1 MPRGL
6 RRPRAAG
13 GLPRRPAAPAGAA
26 ARRAALAIL
35 ALTSLPLSA
44 SGSPAP
50 ALTPGE
56 VLVRWRAAAARPL
69 GPGPAAQLDSLNEA
83 LGLRSRTPLLPLP
96 PAAGRRAAPA
106 PAEAALTR
114 WSVLRF
120 DSSLPASDL
129 AERYGRVS
137 AVDAAQPNYL
147 RRTADFGTDDPLL
160 DEQWGLEAIGWR
172 AGDPGSA
179 EGVLIAVVDSGI
191 DAGHPDL
198 RDRIWR
204 NPAEALGEP
213 GLDDDGNGYV
223 DDVAGWDFTDAPGL
237 PGTGDYLER
246 DPDPADDSGHGTHVA
261 GVAAAAAGN
270 GEGIAG
276 VAPGVRVMPLRA
288 GLVIGE
294 AGYLQDDDIAA
305 AIVYAVR
312 SGADV
317 LNLSFG
323 DPAYSPLIDDAVRF
337 ALGRGVVVVA
347 AAGNEASSEVFYPAR
362 LPGTIAVAAAGRDGA
377 AAAFSN
383 FGASIDLAAP
393 GVAIHSTGP
402 GGGYSAL
409 SGTSMAA
416 PHVAGAAA
424 LVLAHYPGYTPLQV
438 LGVLAG
444 AARDAGSE
452 PGWDAA
458 TGHGLLQIPPA
469 GTEPPLAVGFRAPSP
484 PRPVGH
490 PAAAVELEVAGAPGL
505 ELRLE
510 WGSGE
515 SPDRW
520 HPVDARIWEGP
531 RDSAVRWSTADLAPG
546 TYTLRATVREGPR
559 EHSRRVAVRLAAAGA
574 QVLRWSLVRALQG
587 PRWRDLVSWSTDRPS
602 AGALELR
609 SAGERVLRLPAPAGR
624 LDQTLTL
631 PSDVPPGAYEVR
643 LSTDGQGVQ
652 VRDSLIVRP
661 GAVDRSNPR
670 SGPDLPGGY
679 LMPGLTD
686 FDDDG
691 RREVVA
697 MVHAGDG
704 NYAPTSFFE
713 WGESAPVH
721 STASRFIPWGRHD
734 LDGDGLSELMA
745 VDARRVRLF
754 EQRAPGQYP
763 ARRAWAVRDVW
774 GGEVLDADAD
784 GRPEMFLRSATAELF
799 RVFEGRGDDDYAE
812 TAALVNDT
820 PGGNEFGPRQ
830 VAADLDGDGRGEL
843 LAGDS
848 DGDLLVFEA
857 GADDAYRRTW
867 RSLEEEEF
875 VDGRLVGGGAD
886 LDGDGEAE
894 FVVGRLRRDPFD
906 VEGRRWRLSVYGA
919 AGDDDYRKEWEGE
932 VLAASSQGAGIAVA
946 DLDGDGQVEWIA
958 SLVPHLYV
966 FRADGAGGFE
976 VVWHAEAGETWRPA
990 AGDADGDGGSE
1001 LYFNALD
1008 GAIRGLSWT
1017 AAPGRLGAPPGWQAL
1032 SLARDRVEL
1041 RWEEVPGASRYE
1053 ATRDDSVVARVAAG
1067 PRRFAHVDSGLAPGR
1082 SYAYQVAAIDSEGR
1096 RGERSR
1102 VLAAEPREGPV
1113 IVGVLHAAPRQL
1125 EVRFDQPMAPEAA
1138 QVHRWRLI
1146 PEAAR
1151 PRQGV
1156 LDQGARRLILFLDR
1170 ALPDSGTVQLEAA
1183 GVRSAR
1189 GGLVGLR
1196 GPRTASLRLAP
1207 VDPAARL
1214 VEAVLADPATIR
1226 LRFDGP
1232 LSPPGEARAVVDGRL
1247 VIDRIEAGEDDRTVR
1262 LVLPR
1267 GTRLLARG
1275 RAYEV
1280 EVWGLRDGLGRPLR
1294 VRTLVRVAVDR
1305 LEEVE
1310 AYPNPFDPAT
1320 GELTLAGLPRES
1332 EVRVFTFAGE
1342 LVWKGREEDG
1352 DGGLNWTG
1360 LNPSGARVAAGIY
1373 LVHVEHEDRVRRLK
1387 IAVVPR

>member
-1 MPRGL
+1 MSGPLPSRRWRRG
-6 RRPRAAG
+6 G
-13 GLPRRPAAPAGAA
+13 
-26 ARRAALAIL
+26 RAALAAAAL
-35 ALTSLPLSA
+35 AAAALPSLLPA
-44 SGSPAP
+44 AAAPAP
-50 ALTPGE
+50 QLTPGE

-69 GPGPAAQLDSLNEA
+69 GPGPAAQLDSLHEA
-83 LGLRSRTPLLPLP
+83 LGLRSQTPLLPMP
-96 PAAGRRAAPA
+96 AAAGRRAAAA
-106 PAEAALTR
+106 PAEAALAR

-120 DSSLPASDL
+120 DGGRPAAEL

-137 AVDAAQPNYL
+137 AVEAAQPNYL
-147 RRTADFGTDDPLL
+147 RKTADFGTDDPLL
-160 DEQWGLEAIGWR
+160 HEQWGLEAIGWR

-191 DAGHPDL
+191 DAAHPDL

-204 NPAEALGEP
+204 NPAEILGEA
-213 GLDDDGNGYV
+213 GVDDDGNGYV

-237 PGTGDYLER
+237 PGSGDYLER
-246 DPDPADDSGHGTHVA
+246 DADPADDSGHGTHVA

-294 AGYLQDDDIAA
+294 AGFLQDDDIAA

-312 SGADV
+312 NGADV

-362 LPGTIAVAAAGRDGA
+362 LPGTIAVAAVGRGGA
-377 AAAFSN
+377 PAAFSN

-402 GGGYSAL
+402 GGGYSSL
-409 SGTSMAA
+409 SGTSLAA

-424 LVLAHYPGYTPLQV
+424 LVLARHPGYTPLQV
-438 LGVLAG
+438 LGVLAA
-444 AARDAGSE
+444 AARDAGSA

-469 GTEPPLAVGFRAPSP
+469 VTDPPLAVAFRAPSP

-505 ELRLE
+505 ELLVE

-515 SPDRW
+515 DPDRW

-531 RDSAVRWSTADLAPG
+531 HDSDVRWSTADLAPG
-546 TYTLRATVREGPR
+546 SYTLRATVREGPR
-559 EHSRRVAVRLAAAGA
+559 EHSRRLAVRLAARGA
-574 QVLRWSLVRALQG
+574 RVLRWSLVRALQG
-587 PRWRDLVSWSTDRPS
+587 PRWRDLVSWRTDRPS
-602 AGALELR
+602 AGALDLL
-609 SAGERVLRLPAPAGR
+609 SAGERVLRLLAPPGR
-624 LDQTLTL
+624 VDQTLTL
-631 PSDVPPGAYEVR
+631 PADLPPGAYEMR
-643 LSTDGQGVQ
+643 ISTDGQGVQ
-652 VRDSLIVRP
+652 AGDSLIVRP

-670 SGPDLPGGY
+670 FGPDLPAGY

-686 FDDDG
+686 FDGDG

-704 NYAPTSFFE
+704 SYAPTAFFE
-713 WGESAPVH
+713 GGDPAPAH

-734 LDGDGLSELMA
+734 LDGDGLLELMA

-763 ARRAWAVRDVW
+763 GRRAWAVREVW

-867 RSLEEEEF
+867 RFLEQEES

-932 VLAASSQGAGIAVA
+932 VLAASSQGAGLTVA

-958 SLVPHLYV
+958 VLVPHLYV
-966 FRADGAGGFE
+966 FRAAGDGGFE

-1008 GAIRGLSWT
+1008 GTIRRLSWT
-1017 AAPGRLGAPPGWQAL
+1017 AGLRRLGAPPGWQVLAL
-1032 SLARDRVEL
+1032 GRDRVEL
-1041 RWEEVPGASRYE
+1041 MWEEVPGASRYE
-1053 ATRDDSVVARVAAG
+1053 ATRDDSVVARVEAG

-1082 SYAYQVAAIDSEGR
+1082 AHAYQIAAIDSAGL
-1096 RGERSR
+1096 RGESSR
-1102 VLAAEPREGPV
+1102 VLMAEPRPGPV
-1113 IVGVLHAAPRQL
+1113 IVDLLHTAPRQL
-1125 EVRFDQPMAPEAA
+1125 EVRFDQAMAPEAGQA
-1138 QVHRWRLI
+1138 HRWRLI

-1151 PRQGV
+1151 PREGL

-1170 ALPDSGTVQLEAA
+1170 ALPDSGTVRLEAA

-1189 GGLVGLR
+1189 GGLLGLR
-1196 GPRTASLRLAP
+1196 GPPTASLRLAP

-1214 VEAVLADPATIR
+1214 VEAVLAGPATIR
-1226 LRFDGP
+1226 LRFDSP
-1232 LSPPGEARAVVDGRL
+1232 LSAPGEARAVVDGRL
-1247 VIDRIEAGEDDRTVR
+1247 VVERIEPGEDDRTVR
-1262 LVLPR
+1262 LVLPE
-1267 GTRLLARG
+1267 GTRLPARG
-1275 RAYEV
+1275 RAWEV

-1294 VRTLVRVAVDR
+1294 VRTLVRVSVDR
-1305 LEEVE
+1305 LEEVR
-1310 AYPNPFDPAT
+1310 AYPNPFDPAA

-1332 EVRVFTFAGE
+1332 EVQVFTFAGE
-1342 LVWKGREEDG
+1342 LVWEGREEDG
-1352 DGGLNWTG
+1352 DGGLDWSG

-1373 LVHVEHEDRVRRLK
+1373 LVRVEHEDRVRRLK